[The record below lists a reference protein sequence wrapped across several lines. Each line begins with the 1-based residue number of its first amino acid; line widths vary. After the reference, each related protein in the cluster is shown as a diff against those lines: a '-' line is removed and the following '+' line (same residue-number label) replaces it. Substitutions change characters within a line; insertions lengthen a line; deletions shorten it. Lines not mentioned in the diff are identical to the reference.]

1 MMRGFLS
8 NRIYR
13 LIFGIAL
20 LLALYFD
27 QHAVTY
33 GLIAL
38 ALTEAV
44 TNLRIPL
51 VVSRIRNGYN
61 GDCDEGSLG
70 IRFKVRSNFEA
81 ERAWRLSVSIML
93 IVSTFAYPH
102 ALWFFPWFMGFA
114 ILGAG
119 ISGVCPVFLA
129 LKWAGLK

>member
-1 MMRGFLS
+1 LT

-13 LIFGIAL
+13 LIFGIIL

-27 QHAVTY
+27 QHVVIY

-44 TNLRIPL
+44 TNVRIPL
-51 VVSRIRNGYN
+51 LVSRIRNGN
-61 GDCDEGSLG
+61 DGDSKEGSLG
-70 IRFKVRSNFEA
+70 IPFKVRSSFEA
-81 ERAWRLSVSIML
+81 ERAWRLAVSVML
-93 IVSTFAYPH
+93 IVSLFAYPQ

-119 ISGVCPVFLA
+119 ISGVCPAFLA